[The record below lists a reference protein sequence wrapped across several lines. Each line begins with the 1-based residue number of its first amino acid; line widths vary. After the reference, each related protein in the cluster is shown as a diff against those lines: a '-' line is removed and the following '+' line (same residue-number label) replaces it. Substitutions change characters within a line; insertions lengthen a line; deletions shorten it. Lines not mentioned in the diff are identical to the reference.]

1 MANYQTDFLQAL
13 GMASNSLSGL
23 MRDIREPDFQ
33 DKLKL
38 QEESNMRMLEAQ
50 AGIQEDRDILLQGFA
65 LEQMDENQ
73 KDALERM
80 NQQGVVNLELY
91 KGQQEVNNYYT
102 KDLAE
107 WTRKF
112 NMESPVVNQAYLDQE
127 YKDGK
132 TNAEYLIESAI
143 AQKKFESDEIFKQ
156 QVKEENQGK
165 GLFGIKEQIYR
176 NQGFLSKFISTPN
189 RRSFAEVTG
198 KRAYNFETDL
208 MVDRQNA
215 LRGSEV
221 LDAIYA
227 ASGVSQE
234 FAEENTE
241 TLNGLNAYYSSI
253 DFNNPAEVVAAN
265 RLLSQQNQGLFAQ
278 VRFDDMQSM
287 AMNNVLMQGDTPDF
301 DIENIVGKIDDTKKD
316 RFFGRSPDQR
326 MEMAEARKN
335 AYSSSLGLATL
346 QAQYALQDKFAG
358 VNTSR
363 QKEALKDLIE
373 AKTLAER
380 LSTEQKFGSTKKA
393 DIDKNKAYY
402 QESVKMLNTW
412 INALQK

>member
-165 GLFGIKEQIYR
+165 GLFGIKEKIY
-176 NQGFLSKFISTPN
+176 
-189 RRSFAEVTG
+189 
-198 KRAYNFETDL
+198 
-208 MVDRQNA
+208 
-215 LRGSEV
+215 
-221 LDAIYA
+221 
-227 ASGVSQE
+227 
-234 FAEENTE
+234 
-241 TLNGLNAYYSSI
+241 
-253 DFNNPAEVVAAN
+253 
-265 RLLSQQNQGLFAQ
+265 
-278 VRFDDMQSM
+278 
-287 AMNNVLMQGDTPDF
+287 
-301 DIENIVGKIDDTKKD
+301 
-316 RFFGRSPDQR
+316 
-326 MEMAEARKN
+326 
-335 AYSSSLGLATL
+335 
-346 QAQYALQDKFAG
+346 
-358 VNTSR
+358 
-363 QKEALKDLIE
+363 
-373 AKTLAER
+373 
-380 LSTEQKFGSTKKA
+380 
-393 DIDKNKAYY
+393 
-402 QESVKMLNTW
+402 
-412 INALQK
+412 

>member
-38 QEESNMRMLEAQ
+38 QEESNMRMLQAQ
-50 AGIQEDRDILLQGFA
+50 AGIQEDRDTLLQGFA
-65 LEQMDENQ
+65 LEQMDEGQ
-73 KDALERM
+73 KDALELM
-80 NQQGVVNLELY
+80 NQRGVLNLDFY
-91 KGQQEVNNYYT
+91 KGQREVDNYYA
-102 KDLAE
+102 KDVAE

-143 AQKKFESDEIFKQ
+143 AQQKFQSDAIFEQ
-156 QVKEENQGK
+156 QAKEQSEGK
-165 GLFGIKEQIYR
+165 GLFGLKEKIYR
-176 NQGFLSKFISTPN
+176 NQGFLSKFVTPN
-189 RRSFAEVTG
+189 RTSFAEVTG

-241 TLNGLNAYYSSI
+241 TLNGLNAYYGSI
-253 DFNNPAEVVAAN
+253 DFNNPTEVIAAN

-287 AMNNVLMQGDTPDF
+287 AMNNILMQGDTPDF
-301 DIENIVGKIDDTKKD
+301 SIENVVDKIDDTKKD
-316 RFFGRSPDQR
+316 RFFGRSPNQR

-380 LSTEQKFGSTKKA
+380 LSTEQKFGSTKKT